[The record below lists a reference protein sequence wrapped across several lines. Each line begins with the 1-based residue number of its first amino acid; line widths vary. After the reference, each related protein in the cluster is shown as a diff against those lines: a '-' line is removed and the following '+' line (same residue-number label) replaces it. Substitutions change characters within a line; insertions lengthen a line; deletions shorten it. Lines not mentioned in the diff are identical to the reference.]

1 MAIVKNRIVK
11 KYLILCEGLDAAN
24 FLIAYLN
31 SDTLMYD
38 NRFRNVVQVMD
49 FKGNEQ
55 LSNYISNLKKFDGY
69 TDVASILVLRDSEKN
84 VRSAEDAVKS
94 AFRKNDLPVP
104 SCSNQWERSDMPNTA
119 YTLFPTCDTNLTSG
133 TLEDLCWSILA
144 DKNADEYRKDV
155 QTFIKFVNQ
164 KYDSLTRFEHKGR
177 LHTYFSV
184 KDDFVTLKIGEAANA
199 GAFDWSHQALEPLK
213 KLIVAGW
220 DG

>member
-69 TDVASILVLRDSEKN
+69 TDVASILVLRDAEKN

-133 TLEDLCWSILA
+133 TL
-144 DKNADEYRKDV
+144 
-155 QTFIKFVNQ
+155 
-164 KYDSLTRFEHKGR
+164 
-177 LHTYFSV
+177 
-184 KDDFVTLKIGEAANA
+184 
-199 GAFDWSHQALEPLK
+199 
-213 KLIVAGW
+213 
-220 DG
+220 